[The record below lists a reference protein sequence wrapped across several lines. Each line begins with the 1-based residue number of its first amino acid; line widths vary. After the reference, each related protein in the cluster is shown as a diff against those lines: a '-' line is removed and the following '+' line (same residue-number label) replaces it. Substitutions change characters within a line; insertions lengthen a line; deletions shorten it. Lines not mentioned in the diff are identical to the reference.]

1 MENKMK
7 KFGNYYRIA
16 IWAWVI
22 IANIIIYFAHIE
34 HSWLIFIGN
43 IMMFIMPGDNQ
54 WKKFADVMCGA
65 TVGMLITLLLL
76 ILIGKVSPVLGEFA
90 GFIIPLAIGMFLLI
104 YLHPLAPTFLN
115 NVGFAYLV
123 VCAISPEI
131 FISNALQ
138 YFLILLIGGGI
149 FNAVCILLAK
159 PIKALVFKNQ

>member
-1 MENKMK
+1 MEDKMK

-16 IWAWVI
+16 IWAWVV

-43 IMMFIMPGDNQ
+43 IMMFIMPGDKQ

-76 ILIGKVSPVLGEFA
+76 IVIDKVTPALGGFA
-90 GFIIPLAIGMFLLI
+90 GFIIPLAVGMFLLI
-104 YLHPLAPTFLN
+104 YLHPVAPTFLN

-123 VCAISPEI
+123 ICAIDPAT
-131 FISNALQ
+131 FIGNALQ
-138 YFLILLIGGGI
+138 YFLTLLIGGGI
-149 FNAVCILLAK
+149 FNVVCILLAK
-159 PIKALVFKNQ
+159 PIKAMVFKEK